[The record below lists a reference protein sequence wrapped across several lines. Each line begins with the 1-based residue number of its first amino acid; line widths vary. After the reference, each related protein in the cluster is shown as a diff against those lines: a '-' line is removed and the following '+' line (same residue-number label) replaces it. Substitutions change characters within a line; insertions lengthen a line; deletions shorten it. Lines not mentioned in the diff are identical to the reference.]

1 MEIEQP
7 EPELREPEQL
17 GARRREELE
26 VLDREAGPDRYV
38 ALVVHQAAQAPCF
51 VMP

>member
-7 EPELREPEQL
+7 EPELGEPEQL
-17 GARRREELE
+17 GTRAGEELE
-26 VLDREAGPDRYV
+26 VLDREAGADGDV
-38 ALVVHQAAQAPCF
+38 AFVVHQAAEVSCF